1 MGGLGDGETRRLGER
16 EKRRLGERVM
26 GRKGDGE
33 NWRLRD
39 EVKE

>member
-1 MGGLGDGETRRLGER
+1 MGRLGDWETRRLGER
-16 EKRRLGERVM
+16 ETRREGERVM